1 MGPCSNVNSII
12 YLTFL
17 IIVFLHYLRMLKDD
31 DIVKKS
37 IFGVAL
43 HPSSLR
49 RTHKYALY
57 NTSQYCGLYEQLLIV
72 KSSLSRLLWLW
83 QTDYVLEELIP

>member
-1 MGPCSNVNSII
+1 
-12 YLTFL
+12 
-17 IIVFLHYLRMLKDD
+17 
-31 DIVKKS
+31 
-37 IFGVAL
+37 
-43 HPSSLR
+43 
-49 RTHKYALY
+49 LY

>member
-1 MGPCSNVNSII
+1 MGESSFTPPP
-12 YLTFL
+12 L
-17 IIVFLHYLRMLKDD
+17 IINDG
-31 DIVKKS
+31 IVKSMDMKLRFPDAS
-37 IFGVAL
+37 KAL

-49 RTHKYALY
+49 RTSKYALY